1 MKKFKEKWE
10 ISRNWQLLF
19 PALGIVLSIG
29 CGYLIARIFF
39 AEARTDNTTLLLL
52 AALSFIIG
60 YLIILLSLFFFRKLK
75 NRWKVNARWEYIAIF
90 IVFAITGSTAGRIS
104 HPVMDFLGMG
114 NNEISG
120 FIYWPLRII
129 IIFPLY
135 QILLLA
141 FAWLF
146 GQFNFFYEFEKRM
159 LSKMGLRFLLP
170 KS

>member
-1 MKKFKEKWE
+1 MKNFKEKWE
-10 ISRNWQLLF
+10 ITHNWQLLF
-19 PALGIVLSIG
+19 PVLGILLSMG
-29 CGYLIARIFF
+29 CGYLIARNFF
-39 AEARTDNTTLLLL
+39 AEAISDTTTLFLLV
-52 AALSFIIG
+52 ALSLIIG
-60 YLIILLSLFFFRKLK
+60 YIIILLSLFFFRKLK

-104 HPVMDFLGMG
+104 HPVMDFLGIG
-114 NNEISG
+114 SDEISG

-135 QILLLA
+135 QILLLV

-159 LSKMGLRFLLP
+159 LSKMGLRFLFS